1 MSSSLTSIVDERR
14 RFDNVQLFLLSES
27 QFESKQFAPVS
38 GPHRPTKLVAIDQAE
53 NLLLR
58 FIEIDN
64 SPTSS
69 YHQRLNGQSQQID
82 SDQMYYDNNHAH
94 QQLNPPTSQPVSY
107 ATASTAG
114 TFGGDQNGNNNA
126 NLLQNHQNIN
136 KHLPVQD
143 LCINERILFETT
155 LYRESECF
163 PFAHN
168 SFVISCE
175 SQRPTIVMIQFDR
188 KHDLDRFVRLNQ
200 DFRRQHQVSIFNQR
214 TDAASASQY
223 FQFYGYLSQQQNMMQ
238 DYVRT
243 STYQKA
249 IHSNSIDFNN
259 KVVLDVGAGSGILS
273 FFALQAGARK
283 VYAVEASSMAKHA
296 QLLVQSNNLS
306 GRIEVIAGK
315 IEEIE
320 LPEPVDIII
329 SEPMGYML
337 LNERMLETY
346 LHAKKWFR
354 SQELAKMFPA
364 RGDLH
369 IAPFTDA
376 QLYIEQTSKANFW
389 FSKDFHGVDLRAL
402 HSEATNE
409 YFRQPIVDTFD
420 IRICMAKTIRHTI
433 DFQQAHETDLHCI
446 SVPLEFIANQT
457 GHIHGLAFWFDVAFI
472 GSVQTV
478 WLSTAPSQPLTH
490 WYQVRCLLSTPLF
503 VNKGQQING
512 SCVLRANKR
521 QSYDVD
527 IELFIKGLGTRS
539 SNTLDLKN
547 PYFRYTGQPVQPPP
561 GANEVS
567 PSEQLWTTTST
578 AFDPYQQAAAAAAA
592 AAAAVGSNLMTTQSP
607 IGALVN
613 QAPIPAIQQLTAH
626 QSIVGGVNTTSVN
639 TANMLASNSFA
650 QQPSHLHHH
659 QHPQQRQQQEQE
671 QLHHQHIP
679 GTQVVTIGSNDGV
692 VDFNSGQ

>member
-1 MSSSLTSIVDERR
+1 MSELSSIVPEGG
-14 RFDNVQLFLLSES
+14 RFEDIELYVLTEA
-27 QFESKQFAPVS
+27 QFSNKQFVPFNNS
-38 GPHRPTKLVAIDQAE
+38 TRPLRLVAIDQAE

-58 FIEIDN
+58 FIDQSSDVLSETQSSNDN
-64 SPTSS
+64 DLANGDPTNSHN
-69 YHQRLNGQSQQID
+69 YD
-82 SDQMYYDNNHAH
+82 SISNH
-94 QQLNPPTSQPVSY
+94 Y
-107 ATASTAG
+107 
-114 TFGGDQNGNNNA
+114 QNGNNGIR
-126 NLLQNHQNIN
+126 NIN
-136 KHLPVQD
+136 NHLPVQH
-143 LCINERILFETT
+143 LHIGNERVVFETT
-155 LYRESECF
+155 LFRESDCF
-163 PFAHN
+163 PFLN
-168 SFVISCE
+168 SSYIICE
-175 SQRPTIVMIQFDR
+175 GKQQSIVMIQFR
-188 KHDLDRFVRLNQ
+188 NKLDLDRFTRLNQ
-200 DFRRQHQVSIFNQR
+200 DFRKQQQLSIFNQR

-249 IHSNSIDFNN
+249 IHSNSNDFRD

-273 FFALQAGARK
+273 FFALQAGAKK

-296 QLLVQSNNLS
+296 QLLVQSNNLG

-337 LNERMLETY
+337 FNERMLETY
-346 LHAKKWFR
+346 LHAKKWLR
-354 SQELAKMFPA
+354 SRDEGRMFPS

-369 IAPFTDA
+369 VAPFTDA

-402 HSEATNE
+402 HSAATNE
-409 YFRQPIVDTFD
+409 YFKQPIVDTFD
-420 IRICMAKTIRHTI
+420 IRICMAKTVQHTI
-433 DFQQAHETDLHCI
+433 DFQKAHETDLYCI
-446 SVPLEFIANQT
+446 SIPLEFIANQT

-472 GSVQTV
+472 GSAQTV

-561 GANEVS
+561 GANEQS
-567 PSEQLWTTTST
+567 PSEQLWNTTTV
-578 AFDPYQQAAAAAAA
+578 FDPYQQNNQMLANTAPVVTAAAMAAQAI
-592 AAAAVGSNLMTTQSP
+592 NF
-607 IGALVN
+607 N
-613 QAPIPAIQQLTAH
+613 QAIPTYTQQK
-626 QSIVGGVNTTSVN
+626 
-639 TANMLASNSFA
+639 
-650 QQPSHLHHH
+650 P
-659 QHPQQRQQQEQE
+659 
-671 QLHHQHIP
+671 
-679 GTQVVTIGSNDGV
+679 
-692 VDFNSGQ
+692 

>member
-1 MSSSLTSIVDERR
+1 MESTMSNLASIVAEKR
-14 RFDNVQLFLLSES
+14 RFENVQLFLLSES
-27 QFESKQFAPVS
+27 QFESKQFVALNGS
-38 GPHRPTKLVAIDQAE
+38 SRPTTLAAIDQAE

-64 SPTSS
+64 TSPPTG
-69 YHQRLNGQSQQID
+69 HPRQNGQNHHYAD
-82 SDQMYYDNNHAH
+82 DPTHYNNKNHSSH
-94 QQLNPPTSQPVSY
+94 LPPQPVSY
-107 ATASTAG
+107 AATTAKT
-114 TFGGDQNGNNNA
+114 GGDRNGINSNPIQQQQQHSINN
-126 NLLQNHQNIN
+126 
-136 KHLPVQD
+136 HLPVQN
-143 LCINERILFETT
+143 LYINERILFETT

-163 PFAHN
+163 PFVNN
-168 SFVISCE
+168 SFVISCD
-175 SQRPTIVMIQFDR
+175 SQQPTIVMIQFSS
-188 KHDLDRFVRLNQ
+188 KPDLDRFVRLNQ
-200 DFRRQHQVSIFNQR
+200 DFKKQSQVSIFNQR

-249 IHSNSIDFNN
+249 IHSNSIDFTD
-259 KVVLDVGAGSGILS
+259 KVILDVGAGSGILS

-296 QLLVQSNNLS
+296 QLLVQSNNS
-306 GRIEVIAGK
+306 AGRIEVIAGK

-354 SQELAKMFPA
+354 SREQGRMFPS

-402 HSEATNE
+402 HSAATNE

-433 DFQQAHETDLHCI
+433 DFQEAHETDLHCI
-446 SVPLEFIANQT
+446 SIPLEFIANQT

-472 GSVQTV
+472 GSQQTV

-512 SCVLRANKR
+512 SCVLKANKR

-527 IELFIKGLGTRS
+527 IELFIKGVGTRS
-539 SNTLDLKN
+539 SNSLDLKN

-561 GANEVS
+561 GVNEIS
-567 PSEQLWTTTST
+567 PSEQLWST
-578 AFDPYQQAAAAAAA
+578 AAAFDPYQQAATNSAS
-592 AAAAVGSNLMTTQSP
+592 VGNNMMANQAP
-607 IGALVN
+607 MGALVN
-613 QAPIPAIQQLTAH
+613 QAIPTIQQMTAH
-626 QSIVGGVNTTSVN
+626 QGMVGMNTTTV
-639 TANMLASNSFA
+639 TAANILAPNNFT
-650 QQPSHLHHH
+650 
-659 QHPQQRQQQEQE
+659 QQQVNMMQ
-671 QLHHQHIP
+671 QQQID
-679 GTQVVTIGSNDGV
+679 I
-692 VDFNSGQ
+692 

>member
-1 MSSSLTSIVDERR
+1 MSNLSSIVARERR
-14 RFDNVQLFLLSES
+14 FENIRLFLLS
-27 QFESKQFAPVS
+27 SKQFDSKKFV
-38 GPHRPTKLVAIDQAE
+38 PHNGAHPLRLVAIDQAE
-53 NLLLR
+53 DLLLR
-58 FIEIDN
+58 FIEIDG
-64 SPTSS
+64 SS
-69 YHQRLNGQSQQID
+69 LKDLYNRQNG
-82 SDQMYYDNNHAH
+82 DNNNFNND
-94 QQLNPPTSQPVSY
+94 QQQQQQQQYQIQNFDTSR
-107 ATASTAG
+107 G
-114 TFGGDQNGNNNA
+114 IINNQNGNNSYN
-126 NLLQNHQNIN
+126 NHPSLQNLHIGE
-136 KHLPVQD
+136 KVV
-143 LCINERILFETT
+143 FETT

-163 PFAHN
+163 Q
-168 SFVISCE
+168 FVNNTYVVNCE
-175 SQRPTIVMIQFDR
+175 SKQRTIVMIQFND
-188 KHDLDRFVRLNQ
+188 KLDLDRFVRLNQ
-200 DFRRQHQVSIFNQR
+200 EFRKQHQQSIFNQR
-214 TDAASASQY
+214 TDATSASQY

-243 STYQKA
+243 STYQRA
-249 IHSNSIDFNN
+249 IHSNSSDFRD

-337 LNERMLETY
+337 FNERMLETY
-346 LHAKKWFR
+346 LHAKKWLR
-354 SQELAKMFPA
+354 SPEVGKMFPS

-369 IAPFTDA
+369 VAPFTDA

-402 HSEATNE
+402 HSAATNE
-409 YFRQPIVDTFD
+409 YFKQPIVDTFD
-420 IRICMAKTIRHTI
+420 IRICMAKTVRHII
-433 DFQQAHETDLHCI
+433 DFQKAHETDLHCI
-446 SVPLEFIANQT
+446 SIPLEFIANQT

-472 GSVQTV
+472 GSAQTV

-561 GANEVS
+561 GVNETS
-567 PSEQLWTTTST
+567 PSEQLWTTT
-578 AFDPYQQAAAAAAA
+578 AALDPYQQ
-592 AAAAVGSNLMTTQSP
+592 GNSLMATQAP

-613 QAPIPAIQQLTAH
+613 QTIPTIQQMTAH
-626 QSIVGGVNTTSVN
+626 QTMVSN
-639 TANMLASNSFA
+639 TAMLAPGLASGG
-650 QQPSHLHHH
+650 QHH
-659 QHPQQRQQQEQE
+659 QTPHHPMSA
-671 QLHHQHIP
+671 
-679 GTQVVTIGSNDGV
+679 TNDGT
-692 VDFNSGQ
+692 DFNGTI

>member
-1 MSSSLTSIVDERR
+1 MSDLSSIVSEKN
-14 RFDNVQLFLLSES
+14 RFEDVRLFVLSD
-27 QFESKQFAPVS
+27 KQFANKQFVPLND
-38 GPHRPTKLVAIDQAE
+38 RPARLVAIDQAE
-53 NLLLR
+53 NVLLR
-58 FIEIDN
+58 FIEHQSSPECPQSHDTIEDDAPNGKPFNAN
-64 SPTSS
+64 SNHP
-69 YHQRLNGQSQQID
+69 QQQCLYQTY
-82 SDQMYYDNNHAH
+82 DQANN
-94 QQLNPPTSQPVSY
+94 VY
-107 ATASTAG
+107 
-114 TFGGDQNGNNNA
+114 QNGNNGTTN
-126 NLLQNHQNIN
+126 NIN
-136 KHLPVQD
+136 NHLPVQH
-143 LCINERILFETT
+143 LHIGTERILFETT
-155 LYRESECF
+155 LFRESECF
-163 PFAHN
+163 A
-168 SFVISCE
+168 FVNNTYLISCFD
-175 SQRPTIVMIQFDR
+175 SKQQSIVMIQFKNKLDF
-188 KHDLDRFVRLNQ
+188 DRFTRLNQ
-200 DFRRQHQVSIFNQR
+200 DFKRQQQLSIFNQR

-249 IHSNSIDFNN
+249 IHSNSEDFRD

-296 QLLVQSNNLS
+296 QLLVQSNNL
-306 GRIEVIAGK
+306 GNRIEVIAGK
-315 IEEIE
+315 IEEID

-337 LNERMLETY
+337 FNERMLETY
-346 LHAKKWFR
+346 LHAKKWLR
-354 SQELAKMFPA
+354 SRDEGRMFPS

-369 IAPFTDA
+369 VAPFTDA

-389 FSKDFHGVDLRAL
+389 YSKDFHGVDLRAL
-402 HSEATNE
+402 HSAATNE
-409 YFRQPIVDTFD
+409 YFKQPIVDTFD

-433 DFQQAHETDLHCI
+433 DFQKAHETDLHCI
-446 SVPLEFIANQT
+446 SIPLEFTANQT

-472 GSVQTV
+472 GSAQTV

-561 GANEVS
+561 GSNEQS
-567 PSEQLWTTTST
+567 PSEQLWSATV
-578 AFDPYQQAAAAAAA
+578 FDPYQQNNQMLANQAVAASAAAAAH
-592 AAAAVGSNLMTTQSP
+592 AVGMNQALPSLQQIVPNQHLIGNGGSSMTTNPGHANVIP
-607 IGALVN
+607 IA
-613 QAPIPAIQQLTAH
+613 
-626 QSIVGGVNTTSVN
+626 TTIGQ
-639 TANMLASNSFA
+639 A
-650 QQPSHLHHH
+650 QQQQHILNQPS
-659 QHPQQRQQQEQE
+659 QHFMHGQQQQ
-671 QLHHQHIP
+671 P
-679 GTQVVTIGSNDGV
+679 MSVSSDS
-692 VDFNSGQ
+692 VDFNAVA

>member
-1 MSSSLTSIVDERR
+1 MSNLSSIVAEAR
-14 RFDNVQLFLLSES
+14 RFDNVQLFVMSES
-27 QFESKQFAPVS
+27 QFESKQFVPLTSWSQLNQRSLA
-38 GPHRPTKLVAIDQAE
+38 KLVAIDQAE

-58 FIEIDN
+58 FIETGARASNNEQQHYTNQVSEQSHHHISN
-64 SPTSS
+64 NHQPS
-69 YHQRLNGQSQQID
+69 YADTARRLGGDESNGQSSINR
-82 SDQMYYDNNHAH
+82 SNSN
-94 QQLNPPTSQPVSY
+94 S
-107 ATASTAG
+107 
-114 TFGGDQNGNNNA
+114 NNN
-126 NLLQNHQNIN
+126 IN
-136 KHLPVQD
+136 NHLPVQN
-143 LCINERILFETT
+143 LNLNERIIFETT

-163 PFAHN
+163 QFVEN
-168 SFVISCE
+168 SYVISCE
-175 SQRPTIVMIQFDR
+175 SQKQTIVMIQFSN
-188 KHDLDRFVRLNQ
+188 KSDLDRFVRLNR
-200 DFRRQHQVSIFNQR
+200 DFRKQHQMSIFTQR

-249 IHSNSIDFNN
+249 IHSNSIDFQD

-296 QLLVQSNNLS
+296 QLLVQTNNYS
-306 GRIEVIAGK
+306 GKIEVIAGK

-337 LNERMLETY
+337 FNERMLETY
-346 LHAKKWFR
+346 LHAKKWFKSPER
-354 SQELAKMFPA
+354 GIMFPSQ
-364 RGDLH
+364 GDLH

-402 HSEATNE
+402 HSAATNE
-409 YFRQPIVDTFD
+409 YFRQPVVDTFD
-420 IRICMAKTIRHTI
+420 IRICMAKTVRHTI
-433 DFQQAHETDLHCI
+433 DFQKSHETDLHCI
-446 SVPLEFIANQT
+446 SIPLEFISNQT

-472 GSVQTV
+472 GSQQTV

-527 IELFIKGLGTRS
+527 IELFIKGVGTRS

-561 GANEVS
+561 GVNEIS
-567 PSEQLWTTTST
+567 PSEQLWSAQTV
-578 AFDPYQQAAAAAAA
+578 AYDPYQQAAVAAA
-592 AAAAVGSNLMTTQSP
+592 GNNLMTTQGP
-607 IGALVN
+607 QLGALMNQAIPTIQQMTVQQAGMGNNPATALVN
-613 QAPIPAIQQLTAH
+613 VMTPSLTQQQNANNNSVPMQIQ
-626 QSIVGGVNTTSVN
+626 
-639 TANMLASNSFA
+639 
-650 QQPSHLHHH
+650 HHH
-659 QHPQQRQQQEQE
+659 QQPQQAPQQQPQ
-671 QLHHQHIP
+671 QSQPQHPHQHQQSHQHQQHLT
-679 GTQVVTIGSNDGV
+679 TQHQFS
-692 VDFNSGQ
+692 

>member
-1 MSSSLTSIVDERR
+1 MSNLSSIVAEERR
-14 RFDNVQLFLLSES
+14 FENVQLFLLSES
-27 QFESKQFAPVS
+27 QFENKQFAAFN
-38 GPHRPTKLVAIDQAE
+38 GPHCPTKLVAIDQAE

-64 SPTSS
+64 NSPPIG
-69 YHQRLNGQSQQID
+69 QIRQNGQ
-82 SDQMYYDNNHAH
+82 NH
-94 QQLNPPTSQPVSY
+94 QY
-107 ATASTAG
+107 ATADVSQYNNSNNKNNYQNPTNPLQPISYAATAARTGVDRNG
-114 TFGGDQNGNNNA
+114 TNPNTVQSQPQHQPSINN
-126 NLLQNHQNIN
+126 
-136 KHLPVQD
+136 HLPVQN
-143 LCINERILFETT
+143 LYINERILFETT

-163 PFAHN
+163 PFINN

-175 SQRPTIVMIQFDR
+175 TPQATIVMIQFSS
-188 KHDLDRFVRLNQ
+188 KSDLDRFVRLNQ
-200 DFRRQHQVSIFNQR
+200 DFKKQSQVSTFSQR
-214 TDAASASQY
+214 TDSASASQY

-249 IHSNSIDFNN
+249 IHSNSIDFAD

-296 QLLVQSNNLS
+296 QLLVQSNNS
-306 GRIEVIAGK
+306 GGRIEVIAGK

-346 LHAKKWFR
+346 LHAKKWLR
-354 SQELAKMFPA
+354 SREHGRMFPS

-402 HSEATNE
+402 HSAATNE

-433 DFQQAHETDLHCI
+433 DFQEAHETDLHCI
-446 SVPLEFIANQT
+446 SIPLEFIANQT
-457 GHIHGLAFWFDVAFI
+457 GHVHGLAFWFDVAFI
-472 GSVQTV
+472 GSQQTV

-503 VNKGQQING
+503 VNKGQQMNG
-512 SCVLRANKR
+512 SCVLKANKR

-527 IELFIKGLGTRS
+527 IELFIKGVGTRS
-539 SNTLDLKN
+539 SNSLDLKN

-561 GANEVS
+561 GVNEIS
-567 PSEQLWTTTST
+567 PSEQLWST
-578 AFDPYQQAAAAAAA
+578 AAAFDPYQQAATNS
-592 AAAAVGSNLMTTQSP
+592 VPMNNNLMTNQAP
-607 IGALVN
+607 VGALVN
-613 QAPIPAIQQLTAH
+613 QTIPTIQG
-626 QSIVGGVNTTSVN
+626 IVGMNSATVT
-639 TANMLASNSFA
+639 TANVL
-650 QQPSHLHHH
+650 Q
-659 QHPQQRQQQEQE
+659 
-671 QLHHQHIP
+671 
-679 GTQVVTIGSNDGV
+679 
-692 VDFNSGQ
+692 

>member
-1 MSSSLTSIVDERR
+1 MSSE
-14 RFDNVQLFLLSES
+14 ES
-27 QFESKQFAPVS
+27 
-38 GPHRPTKLVAIDQAE
+38 T
-53 NLLLR
+53 
-58 FIEIDN
+58 
-64 SPTSS
+64 
-69 YHQRLNGQSQQID
+69 
-82 SDQMYYDNNHAH
+82 
-94 QQLNPPTSQPVSY
+94 
-107 ATASTAG
+107 
-114 TFGGDQNGNNNA
+114 
-126 NLLQNHQNIN
+126 
-136 KHLPVQD
+136 
-143 LCINERILFETT
+143 
-155 LYRESECF
+155 
-163 PFAHN
+163 
-168 SFVISCE
+168 
-175 SQRPTIVMIQFDR
+175 
-188 KHDLDRFVRLNQ
+188 
-200 DFRRQHQVSIFNQR
+200 FNQR
-214 TDAASASQY
+214 TDEASASQY

-243 STYQKA
+243 STYQRA
-249 IHSNSIDFNN
+249 IHTNSCDFKD

-296 QLLVQSNNLS
+296 QLLVQSNNSS

-346 LHAKKWFR
+346 LHAKKWLR
-354 SQELAKMFPA
+354 SPETGRMFPT

-376 QLYIEQTSKANFW
+376 QLYMEQTSKANFW

-402 HSEATNE
+402 HSAATSE
-409 YFRQPIVDTFD
+409 YFKQPIVDTFD
-420 IRICMAKTIRHTI
+420 IRICMSKTVRHII
-433 DFQQAHETDLHCI
+433 DFQTAHETDLHCI
-446 SVPLEFIANQT
+446 SIPLEFIANQT

-472 GSVQTV
+472 GSISTI

-527 IELFIKGLGTRS
+527 IELFIKDLGTRS

-561 GANEVS
+561 GVNETS
-567 PSEQLWTTTST
+567 PSEQLWAQT
-578 AFDPYQQAAAAAAA
+578 AFDPYQQMTNTN
-592 AAAAVGSNLMTTQSP
+592 NLMAQAQVQAP
-607 IGALVN
+607 LGALVN
-613 QAPIPAIQQLTAH
+613 QAIPTVQQ
-626 QSIVGGVNTTSVN
+626 I
-639 TANMLASNSFA
+639 TAN
-650 QQPSHLHHH
+650 H
-659 QHPQQRQQQEQE
+659 QAANPLGGH
-671 QLHHQHIP
+671 
-679 GTQVVTIGSNDGV
+679 TKY
-692 VDFNSGQ
+692 